1 MSAYVGRWRNR
12 RVDVPRYWNGER
24 EDERAL
30 RERLGSWRNKAL
42 CAAMGVFQVLGLLFA
57 FVSFAVFLAALCAFA
72 EG

>member
-1 MSAYVGRWRNR
+1 MRLNDWYALT
-12 RVDVPRYWNGER
+12 ER

-42 CAAMGVFQVLGLLFA
+42 CAAMGVLQVLGLLFA

>member
-1 MSAYVGRWRNR
+1 MRACVGRWQNR
-12 RVDVPRYWNGER
+12 RVGVPRYWNGER

-30 RERLGSWRNKAL
+30 RERLGSWRHKAL
-42 CAAMGVFQVLGLLFA
+42 CAAMGVLQVLGLLFA